1 MEKSFNSYR
10 IVVFTINQSGGEAE
24 FTTRIEDRQ
33 EAILK
38 YHSQCA
44 SYGSN
49 KATAYCTVMLF
60 DPKGGLERTE
70 SFEQPA
76 PEPTE

>member
-1 MEKSFNSYR
+1 MFNSWR

-24 FTTRIEDRQ
+24 FTTRIEDEQ

-38 YHSQCA
+38 FHSQCA

-49 KATAYCTVMLF
+49 KQTAYCTVMLF
-60 DPKGGLERTE
+60 DKEGGPVRRECF
-70 SFEQPA
+70 SQPA
-76 PEPTE
+76 IEES